1 MALSSLIRRRSTA
14 FALVAAVTLLGLASW
29 YVFSGR
35 GTELLPQSSW
45 GSWREKPQVNHW
57 GVQVRVN
64 SWSNAAEAHV
74 YMGKAE
80 DFTMKAYGTRAS
92 VTTAM
97 DGTRFTLTPDGKI
110 TGHWPHEQGTR

>member
-1 MALSSLIRRRSTA
+1 MALSPRSRRRSTA
-14 FALVAAVTLLGLASW
+14 FALIASVTLFGLASW

-35 GTELLPQSSW
+35 GAGLLPQSSW
-45 GSWREKPQVNHW
+45 GSWRERPQVNDW

-64 SWSNAAEAHV
+64 SWSNAAEAYV

-80 DFTMKAYGTRAS
+80 SFTMKAYGTRGSAS
-92 VTTAM
+92 TDM

-110 TGHWPHEQGTR
+110 TGQWTQEHRPR